1 MHAGLLRSA
10 AQGFQDLVA
19 FPLAALEA
27 RSPLQFITGLG
38 FGSASL
44 VRNLSGVF
52 RTMITEALI
61 LLKADMPTIPISLS
75 SSAANN

>member
-19 FPLAALEA
+19 FPLAAIEA

-52 RTMITEALI
+52 CTMIAEALKYSKLI
-61 LLKADMPTIPISLS
+61 FPP
-75 SSAANN
+75 

>member
-1 MHAGLLRSA
+1 MIILCDETGLVRSA

-44 VRNLSGVF
+44 LRNLSGVV
-52 RTMITEALI
+52 RSVYWALEK
-61 LLKADMPTIPISLS
+61 KAYK
-75 SSAANN
+75 AR